1 MNRFKSVMVIVC
13 MFVILA
19 ALPLISA
26 CNKASTSEAKTLK
39 IGAMASLTGPAA
51 PGQIE
56 MMDGYKLAAEWINEK
71 GGINV
76 NGQPYMIEIIGEDD
90 MSNPS
95 SAASAA
101 LKMIQDG
108 AKFIAGPLVPQCNLA
123 MTEVCEGDKIIR
135 MKPNGIGGT
144 AEVNPQNHYQFA
156 SNMNVYNV
164 PHIYDYMQKNY
175 PEVKKVA
182 IVTVDDPGGQP
193 GTDACIQ
200 EAQSRGLE
208 ITFNERYPFGTSDFY
223 PILTKALATNPDGLD
238 LVCGMMWQ
246 AEVMKSARE
255 LGFEGPI
262 WGVAPIG
269 DLHVVANMVG
279 KDFAHDIF
287 FPEMDVK
294 SPKMTDII
302 KDIGERV
309 QKETKADFLTA
320 QVDAW
325 AGLWVIAQGIE
336 AAQSLDTDAVV
347 TAMENM
353 KSVDTPLGKAVM
365 GGMDLFGVNHVVI
378 RPMPLSRIENGEVD
392 FIEFLKP

>member
-1 MNRFKSVMVIVC
+1 MNRFKSSMLIVC
-13 MFVILA
+13 IFVTLA
-19 ALPLISA
+19 AFPFISS
-26 CNKASTSEAKTLK
+26 CSKASPSEAKTLK

-56 MMDGYKLAAEWINEK
+56 MMDGYKLAAGWINEQ
-71 GGINV
+71 GGIKI

-123 MTEVCEGDKIIR
+123 MNDMCEEAKVLR
-135 MKPNGIGGT
+135 MKPNGIGGN
-144 AEVNPQNHYQFA
+144 AEVNPDNHYQFS

-164 PHIYDYMQKNY
+164 PHIYDYLLKNY
-175 PEVKKVA
+175 PQVKKVA
-182 IVTVDDPGGQP
+182 VVTVDDPGGQP
-193 GTDACIQ
+193 GTDACIK

-208 ITFNERYPFGTSDFY
+208 IVFNERFTFGTSDFY

-246 AEVMKSARE
+246 AEVIKSARE
-255 LGFEGPI
+255 LGFKGPI
-262 WGVAPIG
+262 YGMAPIG
-269 DLHVVANMVG
+269 DIHVVANIVG
-279 KDFAHDIF
+279 KDFAHDVF
-287 FPEMDVK
+287 FPELDVK
-294 SPKMTDII
+294 SPKTTDMI
-302 KDIGERV
+302 KEIGDRV

-325 AGLWVIAQGIE
+325 AGLWVIVQGIE

-347 TAMENM
+347 TAMEKM
-353 KSVDTPLGKAVM
+353 KSVETPLGKGVM
-365 GGMDLFGVNHVVI
+365 AGNDLFGVNHVVR
-378 RPMPLSRIENGEVD
+378 RPMPLTRLENGEVD
-392 FIEFLKP
+392 FIEFIKP